1 MRSVK
6 LDLTHEIKIDTFENS
21 RSSVLLHCSDVLQHG
36 GKEDECC
43 QFSIFRHDC
52 GLCAAF

>member
-1 MRSVK
+1 MRSFK
-6 LDLTHEIKIDTFENS
+6 LDFTHEIKIDTFENS